1 MLNIGKKYCLDADS
15 QNFILRKRVPT
26 KKGEEVFRTIGY
38 FPTVQ
43 SALHELLNLKI
54 REIELKDLKT
64 IIVAIEETKA
74 LINALPTMRATT
86 TGNRGDKPSG

>member
-1 MLNIGKKYCLDADS
+1 
-15 QNFILRKRVPT
+15 
-26 KKGEEVFRTIGY
+26 
-38 FPTVQ
+38 
-43 SALHELLNLKI
+43 
-54 REIELKDLKT
+54 LKDLKT